1 MVTFTGDP
9 KQTDDS
15 QPASLTDATC
25 TIDAAVGEPI
35 FAMVYKGP
43 RQSEY
48 ESIISNTTMEYI
60 GRGFYRAI
68 YRAVI
73 RIPGTGSLSC
83 TVTDAIGSYTSDK
96 AIIQKSE

>member
-9 KQTDDS
+9 KRTDDL
-15 QPASLTDATC
+15 QRASLTDAIC
-25 TIDAAVGEPI
+25 TIDAAVGEPN

-48 ESIISNTTMEYI
+48 ESIICNTTIVYI

-73 RIPGTGSLSC
+73 RLPGTGSLSC
-83 TVTDAIGSYTSDK
+83 TVTDAVGSYTSDK
-96 AIIQKSE
+96 AIIPSSK